1 MFKERIN
8 EVFEFANSESPYR
21 KANKGWINQDIFVD
35 LNPSNEKVKLASE
48 TAKVTFF
55 WPPIVSLLSNIFLTI
70 ILGSLLVF
78 TSLSFAKGR
87 INFNQFYNSSNISIL
102 DVEDNKDSMN
112 NNSLVLESNNSIGQ
126 QNLEEKELVQSDSL
140 QLLDDNLIKE
150 DKEIIEPEVEKKQ
163 ISENEI
169 EVNNDNIVDKNIKP
183 KSNFI

>member
-1 MFKERIN
+1 
-8 EVFEFANSESPYR
+8 
-21 KANKGWINQDIFVD
+21 
-35 LNPSNEKVKLASE
+35 
-48 TAKVTFF
+48 
-55 WPPIVSLLSNIFLTI
+55 
-70 ILGSLLVF
+70 
-78 TSLSFAKGR
+78 
-87 INFNQFYNSSNISIL
+87 
-102 DVEDNKDSMN
+102 
-112 NNSLVLESNNSIGQ
+112 LESNNSIGQ